1 MDFKVAAFLA
11 CATGFWLPQVNAG
24 VNVGATRV
32 VYQSKEKEANL
43 SLSNS
48 GEDSLPYLVQSWVSP
63 YENPDDSADEF
74 IITPPLFRLD
84 AKGQNILRIIATNV
98 QNLPSD
104 KESLFLLNVK
114 AIPAKS
120 SEQRS
125 QNVLQIALK
134 TTIKLF
140 YRPANLQGSLENAVK
155 KLQWRADG
163 GKLTVQNSSG
173 FNVVVSDLLINNT
186 PSKGMPEVIKPGST
200 ITTVIP
206 LKNSD
211 TLELTYINEYGS
223 TVKVAPITLH

>member
-1 MDFKVAAFLA
+1 MRLKVAAFLA
-11 CATGFWLPQVNAG
+11 LAAGFWLPQVQAG
-24 VNVGATRV
+24 VNVGSTRV

-48 GEDSLPYLVQSWVSP
+48 GDDGVPYLVQSWVSQFD
-63 YENPDDSADEF
+63 NRDQSADEF

-84 AKGQNILRIIATNV
+84 ANGQNILRIIATNA

-120 SEQRS
+120 SEQQS

-134 TTIKLF
+134 TSIKLF
-140 YRPANLQGSLENAVK
+140 YRPANLKGTLPDAVE
-155 KLQWRADG
+155 KLQWRAEG
-163 GKLTVQNSSG
+163 GKLSVHNPSG
-173 FNVVVSDLLINNT
+173 FNVVVSELLINN
-186 PSKGMPEVIKPGST
+186 SANKNMPEVIKPGST
-200 ITTVIP
+200 VTTQIP

-211 TLELTYINEYGS
+211 TLELSYINEYGS
-223 TVKVAPITLH
+223 TVKAKPVTPH

>member
-1 MDFKVAAFLA
+1 MRLKVAAFLA
-11 CATGFWLPQVNAG
+11 LAAGFWLPQVQAG

-32 VYQSKEKEANL
+32 IYQSKEKEANL

-48 GEDSLPYLVQSWVSP
+48 GEDGVPYLVQSWVSP
-63 YENPDDSADEF
+63 YDNRDDSADEF

-84 AKGQNILRIIATNV
+84 AKGQNILRIIATNA
-98 QNLPSD
+98 QTLPTD

-120 SEQRS
+120 AEQS
-125 QNVLQIALK
+125 NQNVLQIALK

-140 YRPANLQGSLENAVK
+140 YRPAGLQGSLEDAVK
-155 KLQWRADG
+155 NLQWRAEG
-163 GKLTVQNSSG
+163 GKLTVHNPSG

-186 PSKGMPEVIKPGST
+186 ASKGMPEVIKPGST
-200 ITTVIP
+200 ANTVIP

-211 TLELTYINEYGS
+211 TLVLTYINEYGS
-223 TVKVAPITLH
+223 TVKTAPITLH

>member
-1 MDFKVAAFLA
+1 MRLKVAAFLA
-11 CATGFWLPQVNAG
+11 LAAGFWLPQVQAG

-32 VYQSKEKEANL
+32 IYQSKEKEANL

-48 GEDSLPYLVQSWVSP
+48 GEDGVPYLVQSWVSP
-63 YENPDDSADEF
+63 YENRDDSADEF

-84 AKGQNILRIIATNV
+84 AKGQNILRIIATNA
-98 QNLPSD
+98 QTLPTD

-120 SEQRS
+120 AEQS
-125 QNVLQIALK
+125 NQNVLQIALK

-140 YRPANLQGSLENAVK
+140 YRPAGLQGSLEDAVK
-155 KLQWRADG
+155 NLQWRAEG
-163 GKLTVQNSSG
+163 GKLTVHNPSG

-186 PSKGMPEVIKPGST
+186 ASKGMPEVIKPGST
-200 ITTVIP
+200 ATTVIP

-223 TVKVAPITLH
+223 TVKTAPITLH

>member
-1 MDFKVAAFLA
+1 MRLKVAAFLA
-11 CATGFWLPQVNAG
+11 LAAGFWLPQVQAG

-32 VYQSKEKEANL
+32 IYQSKDKEANL

-48 GEDSLPYLVQSWVSP
+48 GEDGVPYLVQSWVSP
-63 YENPDDSADEF
+63 YDNRDDSADEF

-84 AKGQNILRIIATNV
+84 AKGQNILRIIATNA
-98 QNLPSD
+98 QTLPTD

-120 SEQRS
+120 AEQS
-125 QNVLQIALK
+125 NQNVLQIALK

-140 YRPANLQGSLENAVK
+140 YRPAGLQGSLEDAVK
-155 KLQWRADG
+155 NLQWRAEG
-163 GKLTVQNSSG
+163 GKLTVHNPSG

-186 PSKGMPEVIKPGST
+186 ASKGMPEVIKPGST
-200 ITTVIP
+200 ATTVIP

-223 TVKVAPITLH
+223 TVKTAPITLH